1 MILIEHRPIQ
11 EQNANFNVCLLPG
24 GHRFSKAESFKSS
37 LKQKKINKKK
47 NKIKVV

>member
-11 EQNANFNVCLLPG
+11 EQNANFKVCLLP

-37 LKQKKINKKK
+37 LKK
-47 NKIKVV
+47 NKQK